1 MSASDLVHVRRHY
14 LILSA
19 LRWFPVG
26 LVIPVMVLLFRAR
39 GLDLADISILVSCYG
54 LTTALCELPTG
65 GLADVVG
72 RRPVLIA
79 AAVLFAAG
87 AILHGLGQSL
97 LVLAVGSI
105 VSGLAR
111 ALDSGPL
118 QAWYV
123 DAVHAVDPKADLK
136 PGLARGNA
144 VEAAALGLGALA
156 GGALASLIPLP
167 TRDAV
172 IVGLS
177 VPFLVSAAVS
187 VVSIATIARWVRDPS
202 RDRHPRFRA
211 VLVQV
216 PATIRAGVTLA
227 ARPGALRRMTLLSA
241 CLGVTLVGVE
251 LLSPVSFAQLLG
263 GEDAAAGPYSVLVTL
278 AFFGTSAGSSIAPAA
293 ARLLRSP
300 ARALG
305 LATLLGAVAMLGIAA
320 PGFALAATAYVAL
333 YVFLGVGEPLASD
346 ITHRSAVSEQRATVL
361 SVQSLTLQLSGVVAA
376 LVLGRLAENYSFAAA
391 FGVVAGVLVLGAA
404 TCVGL
409 RSSPTRN
416 TSIWPEPTDV
426 TDVAAS
432 IR

>member
-26 LVIPVMVLLFRAR
+26 LAIPVMVLLFRAR

-79 AAVLFAAG
+79 AAVLFFAG
-87 AILHGLGQSL
+87 AILYGLGQSL
-97 LVLAVGSI
+97 LVLALGSI
-105 VSGLAR
+105 VSGMAR

-118 QAWYV
+118 QAWFV

-156 GGALASLIPLP
+156 GGAMASLVPLP
-167 TRDAV
+167 ARDAPV
-172 IVGLS
+172 VTLS
-177 VPFLVSAAVS
+177 VPFLVSAAIS
-187 VVSIATIARWVRDPS
+187 VLSTAAIARWVHEPARA
-202 RDRHPRFRA
+202 RHPRFRT

-216 PATIRAGVTLA
+216 PATVRTGVGLA

-278 AFFGTSAGSSIAPAA
+278 AFFGTSAGSSIAPAT

-300 ARALG
+300 ARGLG
-305 LATLLGAVAMLGIAA
+305 LATLFAAVAMLGIAA
-320 PGFALAATAYVAL
+320 PGFALAATSYVVL
-333 YVFLGVGEPLASD
+333 YVLLGIGEPLASD
-346 ITHRSAVSEQRATVL
+346 ITHGSAVSEQRATVL
-361 SVQSLTLQLSGVVAA
+361 SVQSLTLQLSGVAAA
-376 LVLGRLAENYSFAAA
+376 LVLGRLAENVSFVAA
-391 FGVVAGVLVLGAA
+391 FAVLAGVLVLGAT

-409 RSSPTRN
+409 RGSPPHR
-416 TSIWPEPTDV
+416 TSMRPEPTDLA
-426 TDVAAS
+426 DVAAS